1 MTARP
6 TASRSLLIGV
16 LLAWLWGAAPADAH
30 GLSTSYTEITI
41 TPTRVEVTCLLS
53 IGEILAHFHPGFPA
67 GVRTDGPIAPQ
78 DLDAAMAGA
87 FAFVGE
93 HLTLAI
99 DGTPV
104 ALERGAYHAYPSAT
118 FVRLELSR
126 TLDRAPVELAV
137 AADAAFFERF
147 GSQHVNLVKVA
158 AGGDRIQQA
167 ALTADDPRASFVVG
181 YGSLLAQ
188 CAEFVKLGIGHI
200 FLGYDHVVFLFA
212 LILIG
217 GRLGQLVKIVTA
229 FTAGHSLTLILAA
242 LQVVSLPSRL
252 IEGSIAL
259 TIAYVAFDNFFA
271 ATTAHRWVLTFCFG
285 LVHGFGFANVLRE
298 MNLPASGLIPTL
310 LSFNL
315 GVEIGQVVIAA
326 VLFPAT
332 LWLAKQRFRRPVVL
346 TASGAIFIVG
356 VVWFIQR
363 AFDVSL
369 MPI

>member
-1 MTARP
+1 M
-6 TASRSLLIGV
+6 RSVIV
-16 LLAWLWGAAPADAH
+16 IAALLAVLPAAAPAAAH

-41 TPTRVEVTCLLS
+41 TPTQVQVTCLVSLNEIATHFP
-53 IGEILAHFHPGFPA
+53 IGA
-67 GVRTDGPIAPQ
+67 RTDERIAPQ
-78 DLDAAMAGA
+78 DLAAAVASA

-93 HLTLAI
+93 HLTLAV

-104 ALERGAYHAYPSAT
+104 VLERVTYHAYPGAA

-126 TLDRAPVELAV
+126 PLDRAPADLAL

-158 AGGDRIQQA
+158 AGGAPIQQG
-167 ALTADDPRASFVVG
+167 ALTADHPRSSFVVG
-181 YGSLLAQ
+181 YRSLLAQ
-188 CAEFVKLGIGHI
+188 CTAFIELGVRHI

-212 LILIG
+212 LIVIG

-229 FTAGHSLTLILAA
+229 FTVGHSLTLILAA
-242 LQVVSLPSRL
+242 LQVVTLPSRL
-252 IEGSIAL
+252 IEGGIAL

-271 ATTAHRWVLTFCFG
+271 APTAHRWVLTFGFG

-298 MNLPASGLIPTL
+298 MHLPASGLIPTL
-310 LSFNL
+310 LSFNV
-315 GVEIGQVVIAA
+315 GVEIGQVAIAA

-346 TASGAIFIVG
+346 GASGVIFLVG
-356 VVWFIQR
+356 VGWFIQR
-363 AFDVSL
+363 AFDLSFL
-369 MPI
+369 PGT